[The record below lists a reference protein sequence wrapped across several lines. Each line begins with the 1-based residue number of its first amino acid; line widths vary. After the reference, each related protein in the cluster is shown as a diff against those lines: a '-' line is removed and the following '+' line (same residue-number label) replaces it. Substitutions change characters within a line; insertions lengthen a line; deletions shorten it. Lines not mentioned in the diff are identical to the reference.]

1 MNKFFKYVVGVT
13 GTVFALGLA
22 FAQRAHAQFTVST
35 TTQNTDIGTML
46 QLVYDRLISVLNTGG
61 VIQFVVVLTILA
73 GVIALLIWG
82 LHKLFG
88 GRRVR

>member
-1 MNKFFKYVVGVT
+1 MNKLKK
-13 GTVFALGLA
+13 FALAGA
-22 FAQRAHAQFTVST
+22 GIASAIGMGAASFAHAQFSVST
-35 TTQNTDIGTML
+35 STANTDIGTML